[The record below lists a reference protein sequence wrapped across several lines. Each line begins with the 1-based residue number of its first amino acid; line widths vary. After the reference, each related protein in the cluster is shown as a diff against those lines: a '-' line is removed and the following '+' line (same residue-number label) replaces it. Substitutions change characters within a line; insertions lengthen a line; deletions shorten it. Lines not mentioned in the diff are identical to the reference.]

1 MRKVK
6 HTGFGPDI
14 HALIQRTHMSDLER
28 QKAVE
33 AMRMAEGFADALIW
47 AREKVAAMG
56 TWFLK
61 PSVKH

>member
-6 HTGFGPDI
+6 HTGFGSDVY
-14 HALIQRTHMSDLER
+14 ALIQRAQMSDLER
-28 QKAVE
+28 QKALE
-33 AMRMAEGFADALIW
+33 AMRMAEGFANALIW
-47 AREKVAAMG
+47 VREKVAVVG

>member
-6 HTGFGPDI
+6 HTGFGPDVY
-14 HALIQRTHMSDLER
+14 ALIQKAQMSEFER
-28 QKAVE
+28 QRAVN
-33 AMRMAEGFADALIW
+33 AMQMAEGFANALLW
-47 AREKVAAMG
+47 VREKVAAMG